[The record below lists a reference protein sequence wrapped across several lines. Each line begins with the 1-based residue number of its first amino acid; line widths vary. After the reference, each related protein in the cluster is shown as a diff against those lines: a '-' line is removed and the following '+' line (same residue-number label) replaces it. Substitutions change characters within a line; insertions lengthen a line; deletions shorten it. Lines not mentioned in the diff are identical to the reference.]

1 MIQAL
6 VSRKHVQ
13 IVQNMNYEGQI
24 ADEMLII
31 LDRLIIDGYIKLS
44 PRQMELSDEEKRQAI
59 LKKRREI
66 LAKMAEADVRELEYV
81 YSDEDTVYHYPCET
95 CELPAKTGSCERC
108 PHSTFG

>member
-44 PRQMELSDEEKRQAI
+44 PR
-59 LKKRREI
+59 
-66 LAKMAEADVRELEYV
+66 
-81 YSDEDTVYHYPCET
+81 
-95 CELPAKTGSCERC
+95 
-108 PHSTFG
+108 